1 MSGSFTKWKSIT
13 PVAVISGII
22 ITIVLGGAYA
32 IRGTFLK
39 EKAQEAQDI
48 AIASQV
54 KFLHEYTEYNN
65 AQESKYGVNNV
76 VAGNEG
82 RLVLDAYKTNGKHAR
97 KVLADNSYVAH
108 INQLTLKELN
118 SYISETLKDSTAKL
132 DAVNQMHMMKSAIA
146 SSHKLRLIK
155 DAQEKLKASV
165 DKANATL
172 NESNGKVDD
181 NTPRR
186 KLQEVMNEASN
197 LLHENSV
204 KDLNDITSDVDR
216 KVQVVKDAVQ
226 DHNARLVREEATR
239 QAAYQEAAAASAARL
254 SAVQSNSVQAS
265 HGNSRYSGSN
275 GNSIRRST
283 GNCGYYLHAGS
294 SAGVSYSNGFS
305 IGGSCFVD
313 SAADHCQG
321 AVNGAGHNSLT
332 HLTDDSGT
340 NIYAI
345 HSNYGG
351 SSTRGQNSITING
364 QAHSLGAP
372 FRANVTPMDGKQY
385 FQTCGPDG
393 KVYLRP
399 MN

>member
-1 MSGSFTKWKSIT
+1 MPGSFTKLKSIT
-13 PVAVISGII
+13 PIAVISGII

-39 EKAQEAQDI
+39 EKAREAQDI

-54 KFLHEYTEYNN
+54 KLLHEYTEYNN
-65 AQESKYGVNNV
+65 AQESKYGVNDV

-82 RLVLDAYKTNGKHAR
+82 RLVLDAYKTNGKHAK
-97 KVLADNSYVAH
+97 KVLVDNSYVAH
-108 INQLTLKELN
+108 IGQLTMKELD
-118 SYISETLKDSTAKL
+118 SYISETLKDSNAKM
-132 DAVNQMHMMKSAIA
+132 DAVKSLRTVE
-146 SSHKLRLIK
+146 SSIVGSHRLRLIK
-155 DAQEKLKASV
+155 DAQAKLKASV
-165 DKANATL
+165 DNANAML

-181 NTPRR
+181 NTLLQ
-186 KLQEVMNEASN
+186 KLREAMSAASK
-197 LLHENSV
+197 LLHDSDAKTLHANAA
-204 KDLNDITSDVDR
+204 DVDG
-216 KVQVVKDAVQ
+216 KIQVVKDAVQ
-226 DHNARLVREEATR
+226 DHNARLAREDAAR
-239 QAAYQEAAAASAARL
+239 QEDYQEAAAASTARQAAI
-254 SAVQSNSVQAS
+254 QSNSRKAS

-275 GNSIRRST
+275 GNNSRRST
-283 GNCGYYLHAGS
+283 GNSGYYSHAGS

-305 IGGSCFVD
+305 IGGSCSVD
-313 SAADHCQG
+313 SATDHCQG

-351 SSTRGQNSITING
+351 SSTWSQNSITING
-364 QAHSLGAP
+364 QTHSLGAP

-399 MN
+399 MD

>member
-1 MSGSFTKWKSIT
+1 MPGSFTKWKSIT
-13 PVAVISGII
+13 PIAIILGII

-54 KFLHEYTEYNN
+54 KLLHEYTEYNN
-65 AQESKYGVNNV
+65 AQESKYGVNDV

-82 RLVLDAYKTNGKHAR
+82 KLVLDAYKINGKHAK
-97 KVLADNSYVAH
+97 KVLVGNSYVAH
-108 INQLTLKELN
+108 IDQLTLKELN

-181 NTPRR
+181 NTSRQ
-186 KLQEVMNEASN
+186 KLQHVVNEASN
-197 LLHENSV
+197 LLHENNV
-204 KDLNDITSDVDR
+204 KALNDITSDIDR
-216 KVQVVKDAVQ
+216 KVQAVKDTVQ
-226 DHNARLVREEATR
+226 AHNDRLAREEATR
-239 QAAYQEAAAASAARL
+239 QAAYQEAAAASAARQ

-275 GNSIRRST
+275 GNSIRHST
-283 GNCGYYLHAGS
+283 GNRGYYSHAGS
-294 SAGVSYSNGFS
+294 SSGASYSNGFS
-305 IGGSCFVD
+305 IGSSCSVD

-351 SSTRGQNSITING
+351 SSTWGQNSISING
-364 QAHSLGAP
+364 KTHSLGAP
-372 FRANVTPMDGKQY
+372 FQTNVSPNDGKQY

-393 KVYLRP
+393 KVYLRQ